1 MYLFAGCAE
10 TGGIGFHEMLSFRA
24 LLEGY
29 HLKVGEL
36 EFRLDGNGTRAKT
49 DVPERV
55 AFPQVE
61 HTEREQANGHFGN
74 HAGASGEYVAG

>member
-1 MYLFAGCAE
+1 MSADKYCIRERDAGEVCRGEVTDVYLYAGCAE
-10 TGGIGFHEMLSFRA
+10 TGGIGFHEMLSFRT
-24 LLEGY
+24 LLESY

-55 AFPQVE
+55 AFP
-61 HTEREQANGHFGN
+61 
-74 HAGASGEYVAG
+74 